1 MFPLNTLDFEVNY
14 RHQQVRTQFIESR
27 RIVSIAGM
35 RHLLGNSL
43 MAFGSYI
50 YGKAQES
57 CQEAEAS
64 RESIRA
70 TMRPRRAAHA
80 Q

>member
-1 MFPLNTLDFEVNY
+1 MFPLNTIDFEVSY
-14 RHQQVRTQFIESR
+14 RHQQVRTQFIESQ

-57 CQEAEAS
+57 CQESEVAPGTVTG
-64 RESIRA
+64 R
-70 TMRPRRAAHA
+70 RRASHA
-80 Q
+80 W